1 MAITD
6 LDAHEQPSDC
16 MKAKWKSYSK
26 MNAASF
32 IDNTHI
38 DDPRAPPSEAG
49 FLQSGVIPASQLK
62 EAFAAID
69 PSYSE
74 PVSDVPILYHPL
86 LPGMSTN
93 TLHTSNLTQN

>member
-26 MNAASF
+26 MDAKSF

-62 EAFAAID
+62 EAFAQID
-69 PSYSE
+69 TSYSE

-86 LPGMSTN
+86 LPGTSTN
-93 TLHTSNLTQN
+93 INPHKPQD